1 VVEYRTFRNTD
12 PPRLVSVWN
21 DTFTQRGA
29 PRLGNNTLIERFV
42 LAKSI
47 FDPKGLFIA
56 ESNGAVVGWAHAGIS
71 RNSFNTVGQ
80 VANLPEAASA
90 GWPPAPQQPV
100 GVICLIGVR
109 PAHQK
114 QGIGAELLKRSEQY
128 LREQGA
134 EILTAGGHWPNNPFY
149 MGLYGGCESPGFL
162 VSDAPAEPF
171 LAKHGYR
178 VAQKIHVLQRKLDQP
193 MKMFDARFVPMRNR
207 YDLQFGSPRRLL
219 SKWHELVHG
228 YVDPLQFVLNDRQ
241 SSAWVART
249 LVWEMEA
256 FSLYWRRPSVGIFD
270 FEVYAP
276 YRRQAVG
283 RYFLSLIMKYIQEQF
298 FTLVELQLDETNHMG
313 LQFLR
318 SLDFEHVDTGQVYV
332 KQGLEVRG

>member
-12 PPRLVSVWN
+12 PPLLVAVWN
-21 DTFTQRGA
+21 ETFTQRGA
-29 PRLGNNTLIERFV
+29 PRLVSNTLLERYV

-47 FDPKGLFIA
+47 FDPKGLFVA
-56 ESNGAVVGWAHAGIS
+56 ESLGAMVGWAHAGMS
-71 RNSFNTVGQ
+71 RDPRNTQ
-80 VANLPEAASA
+80 S
-90 GWPPAPQQPV
+90 V
-100 GVICLIGVR
+100 GVTCLIGVR
-109 PAHQK
+109 PAHQR
-114 QGIGAELLKRSEQY
+114 QGIGAELLKRCEQY
-128 LREQGA
+128 LREHGA

-162 VSDAPAEPF
+162 GSDTLAQPF
-171 LAKHGYR
+171 FIKHGYR
-178 VAQKIHVLQRKLDQP
+178 PGKKIHVLQRKLDQP
-193 MKMFDARFVPMRNR
+193 MKMFDPRFVPMRNR
-207 YDLQFGSPRRLL
+207 YELQFGSPRRLPGR
-219 SKWHELVHG
+219 WQEFVHG

-241 SSAWVART
+241 SGACVART

-270 FEVYAP
+270 FEVNLP

-298 FTLVELQLDETNHMG
+298 FTLVELQLEETNHMG

-318 SLDFEHVDTGQVYV
+318 SLDFEHVDTGHVYM
-332 KQGLEVRG
+332 R

>member
-21 DTFTQRGA
+21 ETFTKRGA

-47 FDPKGLFIA
+47 FDPKGLFVA

-71 RNSFNTVGQ
+71 RNSFNT
-80 VANLPEAASA
+80 
-90 GWPPAPQQPV
+90 QPV
-100 GVICLIGVR
+100 GVTCLIGVR

-178 VAQKIHVLQRKLDQP
+178 VAQKTHVLQRKLDQP

-241 SSAWVART
+241 STAWVART

-270 FEVYAP
+270 FEVNPP

-298 FTLVELQLDETNHMG
+298 FTLVELQLEETNYMG

-332 KQGLEVRG
+332 KTGVSG